1 MTFIDTY
8 WARFG
13 AEPIC
18 AVLSEHGISIA
29 PSTYYARRSMPVTS
43 AELEDTYLANLLV
56 TLHREI
62 WSAYGMRKLWHA
74 ARRQG
79 LELGRVQVDRLMGI
93 AGVVRGRHT
102 TRTTRREEKA
112 ARHPNLVQRS
122 WDALTGPDQ
131 LWVADFS
138 YVWTLA
144 GFVYV
149 AFVVDAF
156 SRRILGWRVATSM
169 RTFLVTDALRQAI
182 DTRHRNGAYWEV
194 GKLAYHSDAG
204 AQPVHLAGRDRGAR
218 RGRHRRLD
226 RHCRRRAAQ
235 RAVRVHHP
243 TVQDRSDPRRR
254 PDLEE
259 PGRGRVAGLRMG
271 PLAQPPPAALRRRT
285 PAAP

>member
-62 WSAYGMRKLWHA
+62 WSAYGVRKLRHA

-156 SRRILGWRVATSM
+156 SRRISG
-169 RTFLVTDALRQAI
+169 
-182 DTRHRNGAYWEV
+182 
-194 GKLAYHSDAG
+194 
-204 AQPVHLAGRDRGAR
+204 LAGRYQHA
-218 RGRHRRLD
+218 HVPC
-226 RHCRRRAAQ
+226 HRRAAAGHRHPPSQ
-235 RAVRVHHP
+235 RRLLGSRQAGLS
-243 TVQDRSDPRRR
+243 QRRR
-254 PDLEE
+254 
-259 PGRGRVAGLRMG
+259 RSAS
-271 PLAQPPPAALRRRT
+271 T
-285 PAAP
+285 PRWP